1 MNTNSTN
8 PCQYELGDPEVARKL
23 RLLASHLPNYPGTA
37 AADAAFARR
46 DVQEFTFKTI
56 LTGSKNPR
64 QHGLW
69 PAFDPEGGPIQ
80 LHSAQDARDDCDA
93 CSAAAADTRPGLD
106 DEAPTDPASVEA
118 RQIHPFDMP
127 MTEYR

>member
-64 QHGLW
+64 QHALW
-69 PAFDPEGGPIQ
+69 PAFDPEVGAIQ
-80 LHSAQDARDDCDA
+80 LHSARDARDDCDA
-93 CSAAAADTRPGLD
+93 CSAAAANSRPGLD
-106 DEAPTDPASVEA
+106 DEAPTDPESVEA